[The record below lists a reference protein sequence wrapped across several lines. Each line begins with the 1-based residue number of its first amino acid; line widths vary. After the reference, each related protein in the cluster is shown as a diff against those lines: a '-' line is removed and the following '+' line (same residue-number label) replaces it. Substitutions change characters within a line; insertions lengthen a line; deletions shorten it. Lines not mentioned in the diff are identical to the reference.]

1 MSEKTGPAANAI
13 PPVCVVL
20 DGVRSLYNVG
30 AVMRAC
36 DGAGVTQVH
45 ACGITP
51 YPPPA
56 DLRDDPRR
64 GPVAARAERELRK
77 TALGAYDSV
86 AVTPWPDVKS
96 ACDTLRDRG
105 YTLVAIERTPDA
117 LPMWDA
123 PILSARPL
131 ALILGHEVDGIAPS
145 VLSQCDATVS
155 IPMHGSGHS
164 LNVAIACAVVLYEV
178 ARRERG

>member
-1 MSEKTGPAANAI
+1 MSETGTTKDGI

-20 DGVRSLYNVG
+20 GGVRSLYNVG

-36 DGAGVTQVH
+36 DGAGVTHVH

-51 YPPPA
+51 YPPTA

-64 GPVAARAERELRK
+64 RPVAARAERELRK

-86 AVTPWPDVKS
+86 IVTPWPSIES
-96 ACDTLRDRG
+96 ACETLRERG

-117 LPMWDA
+117 LQMWDA
-123 PILSARPL
+123 PILSKRPL
-131 ALILGHEVDGIAPS
+131 ALILGHEVDGIALS

-155 IPMHGSGHS
+155 IPMHGTGHS

-178 ARRERG
+178 GRRVWG

>member
-1 MSEKTGPAANAI
+1 MT
-13 PPVCVVL
+13 
-20 DGVRSLYNVG
+20 
-30 AVMRAC
+30 
-36 DGAGVTQVH
+36 
-45 ACGITP
+45 
-51 YPPPA
+51 
-56 DLRDDPRR
+56 
-64 GPVAARAERELRK
+64 
-77 TALGAYDSV
+77 
-86 AVTPWPDVKS
+86 VTPWPDVES

-123 PILSARPL
+123 PILSTRPL

-178 ARRERG
+178 GRRERG